1 MCNRDYVISELYLYT
16 FACNLCTHVA
26 YNTVCVVD
34 YGVFILISDF
44 HGHCRYTYNKY

>member
-1 MCNRDYVISELYLYT
+1 MHLPVY
-16 FACNLCTHVA
+16 NLCTHVA

-44 HGHCRYTYNKY
+44 MDTVDIHIINTDRTA